1 MISSSIAADIKARR
15 ATRPAGAA
23 ATGFLVFDTESVPD
37 GTLLGRVK
45 YPREALPPEEAIARA
60 RQEAREASKGGSDF
74 LPVTFQVP
82 VAVCVVR
89 VAVDFTLQR
98 VTCLGAPDFETPDIV
113 RQFWRGVEHYAHA
126 RLVTFNGRGF
136 DLPLMEL
143 AAYDHGIAAANYFH
157 NSRNR
162 YHGKHIDLMD
172 WMGNYGA
179 YRLTGGL
186 NLLAVR
192 GERPAGCG
200 KLDVAGDQVYEMYR
214 AGQRQAINDYCL
226 FDTLDTYF
234 VFLRT
239 RVLLGEFDAEH
250 EGRLARRARQWLE
263 EAREHY
269 PALETYLTAWDLT
282 RSLPPDL
289 PTLAARA
296 TLPTG

>member
-1 MISSSIAADIKARR
+1 MISSSIAADIIARR
-15 ATRPAGAA
+15 ATRPAGQT
-23 ATGFLVFDTESVPD
+23 ATGFLIFDTESVPD

-45 YPREALPPEEAIARA
+45 YPREGLTPEEAIARA
-60 RQEAREASKGGSDF
+60 RQEAREASKAGGDF

-89 VAVDFTLQR
+89 VAVDFTLQQ
-98 VTCLGAPDFETPDIV
+98 VTCLGSPEFETPEIV
-113 RQFWRGVEHYAHA
+113 RQFWRGVEHYTHA

-143 AAYDHGIAAANYFH
+143 AAYDHGVAAAHYFQ
-157 NSRNR
+157 NDRNR

-172 WMGNYGA
+172 WLSNYGA

-192 GERPAGCG
+192 AAGGRPAGCG
-200 KLDVAGDQVYEMYR
+200 KLDVAGDQVYEMHR
-214 AGQRQAINDYCL
+214 AGKRQEINDYCL

-239 RVLLGEFDAEH
+239 RVLLGEFDAGH
-250 EGRLARRARQWLE
+250 EDRLARRARLWLE
-263 EAREHY
+263 AARERY
-269 PALETYLTAWDLT
+269 PALATYLAAWDLT
-282 RSLPPDL
+282 RR
-289 PTLAARA
+289 AAGG
-296 TLPTG
+296 P